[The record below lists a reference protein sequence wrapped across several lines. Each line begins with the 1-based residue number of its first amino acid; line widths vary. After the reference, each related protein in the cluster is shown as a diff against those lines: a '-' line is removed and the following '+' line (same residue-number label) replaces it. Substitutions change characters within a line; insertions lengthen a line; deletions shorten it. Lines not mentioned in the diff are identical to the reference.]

1 MQRVAVIANLK
12 PDMAERAREL
22 VASGPPF
29 EPDELGF
36 ERHHVYVS
44 EDRVVFVFE
53 GARVNA
59 LIRKMADSGTG
70 AHQALAA
77 WEPIL
82 DGLPQLAPEAYF
94 WERSPVAG
102 SAAWGE

>member
-1 MQRVAVIANLK
+1 MQRVAVVANLK
-12 PDMAERAREL
+12 PDSAERAREL

-29 EPDELGF
+29 DPDELGF

-44 EDRVVFVFE
+44 EERVVFVFE
-53 GARVNA
+53 WARVNS
-59 LIRKMADSGTG
+59 LVRTMAQSGTE
-70 AHQALAA
+70 AHEALAA
-77 WEPIL
+77 WEPLL

-94 WERSPVAG
+94 WERAAVAG

>member
-1 MQRVAVIANLK
+1 MQRVAVIATLK

-29 EPDELGF
+29 DPDELGF

-44 EDRVVFVFE
+44 EVQVVFVFE
-53 GARVNA
+53 GARVDA
-59 LIRKMADSGTG
+59 LVRRLAEAGGG
-70 AHQALAA
+70 AHETFAA
-77 WEPIL
+77 WEPL
-82 DGLPQLAPEAYF
+82 LQGLPELAHEAYF
-94 WERSPVAG
+94 WERAPVAG